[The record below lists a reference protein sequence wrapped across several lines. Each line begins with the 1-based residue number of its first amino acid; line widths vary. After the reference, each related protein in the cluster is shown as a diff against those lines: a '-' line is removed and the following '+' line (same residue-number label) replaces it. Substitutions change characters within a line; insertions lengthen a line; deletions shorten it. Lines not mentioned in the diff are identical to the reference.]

1 MLDHSIY
8 AVVQKYLQLV
18 FQAGIQVDR
27 AVLFGSHVRKEA
39 DPDSDIDILVIA
51 PEFDEPYEKERVD
64 LLWELRVK
72 SDSRIEPI
80 PVGLR
85 QWEEDDASAIIEIA
99 RREGQE
105 IRMGEWANGR
115 ILP

>member
-1 MLDHSIY
+1 MVDKSILR
-8 AVVQKYLQLV
+8 AVQEYLELV
-18 FQAGIQVDR
+18 SQAGINVDR
-27 AVLFGSHVRKEA
+27 AILFGSHVRKEA

-51 PEFDEPYEKERVD
+51 LEFDEPYEKDRVD

-80 PVGLR
+80 PVGLC

-105 IRMGEWANGR
+105 IPLAVGA
-115 ILP
+115 